1 MFTADFF
8 RNDLPK
14 HITEKSKHSREGVV
28 TVELHIQFGGRYVLA
43 SILESADAALVI
55 EAYPETGSPSKN
67 PEEERALGA
76 PQFDLDRIALA
87 YSSISHVV
95 ITTRRARKEIG
106 FRTTAA

>member
-28 TVELHIQFGGRYVLA
+28 TVELHMQFGGRYVLA
-43 SILESADAALVI
+43 SIVESANAALVV
-55 EAYPETGSPSKN
+55 EVYPETGPPAKN

-87 YSSISHVV
+87 YSSISQVV
-95 ITTRRARKEIG
+95 ITTRRSRKEIG
-106 FRTTAA
+106 FRNQ